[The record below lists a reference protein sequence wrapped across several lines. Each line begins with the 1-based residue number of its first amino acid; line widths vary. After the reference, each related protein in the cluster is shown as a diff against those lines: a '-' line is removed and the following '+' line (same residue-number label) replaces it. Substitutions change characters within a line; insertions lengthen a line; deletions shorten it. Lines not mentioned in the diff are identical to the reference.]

1 MKNFSNKMYFVLP
14 VLVVALT
21 SCSSNGSQASG
32 LSPETQQFCD
42 NNKKV
47 QALINQNFDV
57 NDDNV
62 LTILADMNEWSGTV
76 SREADNTDSK
86 LVEAHDLLFAQT
98 LKLYSDNS
106 DQTARE
112 EFITISRVI
121 EAYCTSAKNS

>member
-1 MKNFSNKMYFVLP
+1 MPILI
-14 VLVVALT
+14 VAIT
-21 SCSSNGSQASG
+21 SCSSNGNQASG
-32 LSPETQQFCD
+32 LSPETQQFCE

-47 QALINQNFDV
+47 QALIIRNFDV
-57 NDDNV
+57 KDDNV

-76 SREADNTDSK
+76 SRETDNTDSK

-106 DQTARE
+106 DQTARD

-121 EAYCTSAKNS
+121 DAYCISAKNS

>member
-14 VLVVALT
+14 ILVVAVT
-21 SCSSNGSQASG
+21 SCSSNGNHASG

-121 EAYCTSAKNS
+121 EAYCISAKNS

>member
-1 MKNFSNKMYFVLP
+1 MKNFSNKIYFVLP

-62 LTILADMNEWSGTV
+62 LTILADMNEWSGTA
-76 SREADNTDSK
+76 SPSDELESK
-86 LVEAHDLLFAQT
+86 LAEWHLMLTEA
-98 LKLYSDNS
+98 
-106 DQTARE
+106 
-112 EFITISRVI
+112 ISRPGFKEEYI
-121 EAYCTSAKNS
+121 IILRTIDAYCTSAKNS